1 MYSSSKL
8 GRGFVVEVNE
18 SFFDPFVCL
27 VIEKTTTFGSIIR
40 VATDVLFHF

>member
-27 VIEKTTTFGSIIR
+27 VIEEKTFGSIIR